1 MTSPKELMATAIER
15 ARELREE
22 RGYEKN
28 GKKHLPVKERL
39 DIFREVFGL
48 DYGIDT
54 TVAIHGPCILANAKI
69 ASGPMVIA
77 SGSSMVYDGQGGIAP
92 AEFAETKAIGRA
104 LACLG
109 LHGGEYASADEMV
122 SVPDK
127 PAPVDKMSETKEDKY
142 RDMPPKERQ
151 FREAVDEAFPPSVN
165 KYSFFIPMN
174 NSPEELD
181 QVFSE
186 IDRINSRD
194 ELSAYFDA
202 LEETMQWLRPKDVAE
217 VKASFQTRSK
227 QLMKG

>member
-15 ARELREE
+15 AQKLREE

-28 GKKHLPVKERL
+28 GRKHLPVKDRI

-54 TVAIHGPCILANAKI
+54 TVSIQGPCVIATAKI
-69 ASGPMVIA
+69 GCPTNGMVLA
-77 SGSSMVYDGQGGIAP
+77 SGSSMVYDGEGGLAP
-92 AEFAETKAIGRA
+92 AEVAETKAIGRA

-127 PAPVDKMSETKEDKY
+127 SAPVDKMSETKEDKY

-174 NSPEELD
+174 NSPDELD

-186 IDRINSRD
+186 IDRIGSRD
-194 ELSAYFDA
+194 ELS
-202 LEETMQWLRPKDVAE
+202 
-217 VKASFQTRSK
+217 S
-227 QLMKG
+227 